1 MHTTRTEKQA
11 GSIARSGAERKK
23 EGEHAEPGTERFEMS
38 GGDDGPGERRSA
50 MPVTPAIT
58 DVLNDW
64 AALPPASDNSTPR
77 ADGRGPIARHEGS
90 GAEPTPALAQPY
102 AQLGL
107 QGGRTSLPYRS
118 ELERG
123 FGRSLADIPVF
134 AGPTAQRAAD
144 ALNAEA
150 YSVGGSIV
158 LGRSQDKHTV
168 AEETAHA
175 LQFRSGGLGAASGV
189 LDPSSAPEIQARS
202 AADVVVSGGRASEL
216 SQGLSGGAVARKKKG
231 DSLQKEKESNKVPK
245 GQGSV
250 GRDRLANDDRM
261 SPGDFDKMQGSRK
274 EQASALA
281 PDQKSA
287 HARGQSLLYDQ
298 TITQGQTVEQA
309 GNDGAHQL
317 SKVLPSAG
325 GLLAGTYG
333 FSAGGSIG
341 HAETT
346 AGRSASDTK
355 EILGLDYDT
364 SPFLNDSHDPSQGFK
379 DGGVTY
385 IQFGMTDQMKEQ
397 ARVSMSPEMIDHV
410 HQMQQDSNEALNGP
424 LNAMQ
429 MLNYNDAKG
438 GAAFKG
444 TGGTAT
450 SDQYGS
456 ATTTVNQEL
465 TFGKGEGRDEKTYLP
480 LPDGTKMMFRDKAG
494 EDRMVAE
501 LQTNKEGEQEWQYN
515 MGLVD
520 QDPATLLDHMGQEL
534 STLNEN
540 VQKANDAVIDFTK
553 KQTELDKDLQTKS
566 KSVPRLEGE
575 VTSAEAK
582 LKEAEKGGGDTGRLQ
597 TDLNAK
603 KQQLTSTKQAVE
615 TLEKDKQDLA
625 TKLQKANEKLKEWTE
640 KLQKRKPQLETGM
653 KQCEAKLK
661 AKAGGGK

>member
-1 MHTTRTEKQA
+1 MRA
-11 GSIARSGAERKK
+11 K
-23 EGEHAEPGTERFEMS
+23 EGEQRVSSAKRPDQRREKTPAIGERESQGAGAE
-38 GGDDGPGERRSA
+38 GGDDGSERAPSRLA
-50 MPVTPAIT
+50 VTPAIA
-58 DVLNDW
+58 DVLSE
-64 AALPPASDNSTPR
+64 AAAPQAGHDPTPR
-77 ADGRGPIARHEGS
+77 GDGREPIARHEGS
-90 GAEPTPALAQPY
+90 GAEPSRQHAGQF

-107 QGGRTSLPYRS
+107 QGSRTSLPYRT

-134 AGPTAQRAAD
+134 AGSTAERAAD

-150 YSVGGSIV
+150 YSYSGAIV
-158 LGRSQDKHTV
+158 LGKSQDKHTV

-175 LQFRSGGLGAASGV
+175 LQFRSGGLGASAGV
-189 LDPSSAPEIQARS
+189 LDPASAPELEARS
-202 AADVVVSGGRASEL
+202 AADAVVSGGHADPL
-216 SQGLSGGAVARKKKG
+216 SQGLSEGAVARKKKG

-274 EQASALA
+274 QQASALS
-281 PDQKSA
+281 PDEKSA
-287 HARGQSLLYDQ
+287 HARGQSVLFDQ

-309 GNDGAHQL
+309 GNDNAHQL

-325 GLLAGTYG
+325 GMLAGTYG

-346 AGRSASDTK
+346 AGRSAKDTK

-379 DGGVTY
+379 DGGLTY
-385 IQFGMTDQMKEQ
+385 IQFGMTDKMKEQ

-444 TGGTAT
+444 HGGTAT

-501 LQTNKEGEQEWQYN
+501 LQTNKQGEQEWQYN

-520 QDPATLLDHMGQEL
+520 EDPSTLLNHMSQEL

-540 VQKANDAVIDFTK
+540 VQKANDALIDLNK
-553 KQTELDKDLQTKS
+553 KQTEVDKDLETKT
-566 KSVPRLEGE
+566 KKVARLEGE

-582 LKEAEKGGGDTGRLQ
+582 LKEAEKGGGSTGRFQ
-597 TDLNAK
+597 NDVNQK
-603 KQQLTSTKQAVE
+603 KQQLNAAKQSVD
-615 TLEKDKQDLA
+615 T
-625 TKLQKANEKLKEWTE
+625 LQKEKQELGDKAQKAQDKLKEWTE
-640 KLQKRKPQLETGM
+640 KLQKRKPTIENGM

-661 AKAGGGK
+661 AKANGGK